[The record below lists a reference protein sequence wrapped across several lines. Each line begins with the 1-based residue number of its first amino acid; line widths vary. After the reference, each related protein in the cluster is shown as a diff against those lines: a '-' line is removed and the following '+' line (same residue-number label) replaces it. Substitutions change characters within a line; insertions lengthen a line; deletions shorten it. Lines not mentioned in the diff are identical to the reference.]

1 MSNFDRKCVG
11 DGVLLR
17 ALDQELAPRQ
27 ARLVNL
33 HLDHCESCRARMEAM
48 RRVTSQVGELKEGV
62 LPPDDVRAFLAR
74 LEWEAASKQPELS
87 KTRWFATPRT
97 LWQQAAWCGAVMLLI
112 LVGVRIWAPHPHTT
126 VSQITRPPL
135 MTVAPLVPKQLVA
148 STRPAKPVRRVH
160 RWVKKQAPPAAVA
173 SEEAATPFF
182 PLPFSDAALPL
193 DQASVIRV
201 ELPRSA
207 LEWTGLPVEENRREE
222 RIRADL
228 VLGADGLAR
237 AIRFVR

>member
-1 MSNFDRKCVG
+1 MSNIGRKCVPNG
-11 DGVLLR
+11 LLVR

-27 ARLVNL
+27 AWLVKL
-33 HLDHCESCRARMEAM
+33 HLDRCESCRARMEEM
-48 RRVTSQVGELKEGV
+48 RRVTSQVGELQQGV

-74 LEWEAASKQPELS
+74 LEVEARREQPEGS
-87 KTRWFATPRT
+87 RTRWFTLPRT
-97 LWQQAAWCGAVMLLI
+97 LWQQLAWGGTLALLI
-112 LVGVRIWAPHPHTT
+112 LVGVKIWAPHPHAT
-126 VSQITRPPL
+126 VSIARPPQVA
-135 MTVAPLVPKQLVA
+135 VAPPVQKQRVA
-148 STRPAKPVRRVH
+148 SARLAKPVRRAH
-160 RWVKKQAPPAAVA
+160 RWVKKQVPPAAVA

>member
-1 MSNFDRKCVG
+1 
-11 DGVLLR
+11 
-17 ALDQELAPRQ
+17 
-27 ARLVNL
+27 
-33 HLDHCESCRARMEAM
+33 M
-48 RRVTSQVGELKEGV
+48 RRVTAQVGELQKGV
-62 LPPDDVRAFLAR
+62 LPPDDLRAFLTR
-74 LEWEAASKQPELS
+74 LEWEAASEQPELS

-97 LWQQAAWCGAVMLLI
+97 LWQRLAWCGALALLI
-112 LVGVRIWAPHPHTT
+112 LAGVRMWAPHPHTA
-126 VSQITRPPL
+126 VSQVTR
-135 MTVAPLVPKQLVA
+135 APLVAVAPPVPKQFVA

-160 RWVKKQAPPAAVA
+160 RLVKKQAPPAAVA

-237 AIRFVR
+237 AIRFIR

>member
-1 MSNFDRKCVG
+1 MSNFDRKCVP
-11 DGVLLR
+11 DALLLR
-17 ALDQELAPRQ
+17 ALDEELEARQ
-27 ARLVNL
+27 AWLVKL
-33 HLDHCESCRARMEAM
+33 HLDHCESCRARMEEM
-48 RRVTSQVGELKEGV
+48 GRMTWQVGELQQGV

-74 LEWEAASKQPELS
+74 LEGEAVREQPELS
-87 KTRWFATPRT
+87 RTWWFTPARTRWQK
-97 LWQQAAWCGAVMLLI
+97 LAWCGMLGL
-112 LVGVRIWAPHPHTT
+112 LMVVGVKIWAPHPHTT
-126 VSQITRPPL
+126 VSPPQVA
-135 MTVAPLVPKQLVA
+135 VAPPVPKQLV
-148 STRPAKPVRRVH
+148 TDTMPVKPVRRVH
-160 RWVKKQAPPAAVA
+160 RAVKKQVPPAAVA
-173 SEEAATPFF
+173 PEEAVTPFF

-237 AIRFVR
+237 AIRFIR